1 MNEPHEERLLA
12 FRYFE
17 GKLNFEEE
25 KLLHDYISQSDENFA
40 AFRQWENEWKEEETE
55 NCEVKGEWKALIQ
68 KIETKEN
75 REMPGK
81 NLIKFQLKQ
90 WKFAVAAV
98 ALFALVVS
106 GTLFFNDLIQENAT
120 NNLVKVEAPMG
131 QKSKITLADGT
142 LVWLNSGTT
151 LSYPTTSKSVNF
163 RVELDGEAYFE
174 VAKQKK
180 GRFIVATA
188 SYDVEVVGTKFNVS
202 SYSDDRY
209 VTTTLNE
216 GRVDLTRDNEKTIL
230 MPGESATLDR
240 ETGEI
245 TKSKTGNISSEAW
258 INNRL
263 IFDNITLEELIT
275 RLSRQYNVKI
285 QLQKGELGSKKFN
298 IALINDESIAEVM
311 KAIEKILNVEIRN
324 EGTSYF
330 INEKN

>member
-1 MNEPHEERLLA
+1 MRLAREE
-12 FRYFE
+12 
-17 GKLNFEEE
+17 
-25 KLLHDYISQSDENFA
+25 
-40 AFRQWENEWKEEETE
+40 
-55 NCEVKGEWKALIQ
+55 
-68 KIETKEN
+68 
-75 REMPGK
+75 
-81 NLIKFQLKQ
+81 
-90 WKFAVAAV
+90 
-98 ALFALVVS
+98 
-106 GTLFFNDLIQENAT
+106 
-120 NNLVKVEAPMG
+120 
-131 QKSKITLADGT
+131 
-142 LVWLNSGTT
+142 
-151 LSYPTTSKSVNF
+151 
-163 RVELDGEAYFE
+163 
-174 VAKQKK
+174 KK

-330 INEKN
+330 IKEKTNTK